1 MDDMLKKLIE
11 ETLDIPCKLESESIL
26 YPAATIGDYLESP
39 ELFGDGECAEESASI
54 SINLWYLDRTAR
66 DEAAKT
72 LKKALVAA
80 GYTAPTVH
88 KYFDTQSRTFR
99 AVLDTEKILKE
110 E

>member
-1 MDDMLKKLIE
+1 MRDELRTLIE
-11 ETLDIPCKLESESIL
+11 QALDIPVFDESESIV

-39 ELFGDGECAEESASI
+39 ELFGDGECVEESTSI
-54 SINLWYLDRTAR
+54 SIGLWYQDQAAR

-80 GYTAPTVH
+80 GYSAPTVH

-99 AVLDTEKILKE
+99 AVLDTEKILE
-110 E
+110 EE